1 MRRPPIS
8 HREMQR
14 YLERARQ
21 ERAETIAKLLRR
33 GAAHGASAFRAAA
46 GWAFRLARTT
56 VAAFARW
63 RWQRATA
70 RELGALDDRALKD
83 IGLRRS
89 DIDHVAAQVAASP
102 ERRLDRS
109 APPAAWDAAH
119 ALRTPLTSIRSF
131 SEILRDNPDLPRVTR
146 ERFLG
151 IVIAESE
158 RLDLAIGRMLGD
170 RPAA

>member
-109 APPAAWDAAH
+109 APPAAWDAAKGADGKFYAVPFSAQSF
-119 ALRTPLTSIRSF
+119 ALFIRK
-131 SEILRDNPDLPRVTR
+131 DWR
-146 ERFLG
+146 EK
-151 IVIAESE
+151 
-158 RLDLAIGRMLGD
+158 LAKADAGEN
-170 RPAA
+170 